1 MSKAAR
7 YVRNDDQKAVIN
19 SLDKLTGRYSL
30 WELWQ
35 DFIIMSACS
44 ISNCF
49 PHPNREKREEEYKQR
64 ADKYRPEEIAVFSEC
79 LMGVA
84 EALEKNPD
92 QDFLGELFMALGL
105 SDSWKGQFFTPYCVC
120 RMMAAMTLGEDLEQK
135 AKEHG
140 WVGVNDPACGAG
152 ALLLAFANECHRRH
166 FNDQAHVLYVAQD
179 IDYLAGCMCY
189 IQLSLMGCPGYVV
202 VGDSICRPST
212 SIDRRGLIP
221 VDEGNVWYTPMYF
234 SDIWQG
240 RILWAQMDLL
250 IGAGMNDPEPPVDT
264 GAPGPSI
271 AEEQMPVATL
281 KLQEQAGGQ
290 LTLF

>member
-1 MSKAAR
+1 MSKAVR
-7 YVRNDDQKAVIN
+7 YVRSDDQKTVIN

-49 PHPNREKREEEYKQR
+49 PHPNRGKREEEYKQR
-64 ADKYRPEEIAVFSEC
+64 ASKYSPEEIAVFSEC

-84 EALEKNPD
+84 EALEKDPD

-105 SDSWKGQFFTPYCVC
+105 SDSWKGQFFTPYNVC
-120 RMMAAMTLGEDLEQK
+120 RMMAAMSFGEDLMKKAEEQ
-135 AKEHG
+135 G
-140 WVGVNDPACGAG
+140 WIGVNDPACGAG

-202 VGDSICRPST
+202 VGDSICHPST

-240 RILWAQMDLL
+240 RILWTQMDLL
-250 IGAGMNDPEPPVDT
+250 VQSAMVEKP
-264 GAPGPSI
+264 A
-271 AEEQMPVATL
+271 VATDEEATPEHKTEADTQQPAEL
-281 KLQEQAGGQ
+281 VEGKMGQ
-290 LTLF
+290 LSLF